1 MCATKSLDDTL
12 FHSSYSTERS
22 RRFPAKIPTL
32 EDEIST
38 VVIPGAIDGLISR
51 QLEAQAKVKQEVV
64 ELDD

>member
-1 MCATKSLDDTL
+1 M
-12 FHSSYSTERS
+12 
-22 RRFPAKIPTL
+22 KIPTL

-38 VVIPGAIDGLISR
+38 VVFPGAIDGLISR